1 MQSEILK
8 PHPTARLRV
17 YAIWTNKLFGDAR
30 RRWDAAGLT
39 DPRAVHLW
47 DAKDVSGDW
56 LVDHVS
62 GYQGGDWDTYLLFGP
77 DATWTS
83 QPEPLR
89 SSGSP
94 VDGQIDA
101 LSQAVTP
108 LLALGHAVTVIACAA
123 RVAARSAV
131 TAPSAAVIS

>member
-1 MQSEILK
+1 MQSDILEAN
-8 PHPTARLRV
+8 PTARLRV

-30 RRWDAAGLT
+30 NRWDADGLT
-39 DPRAVHLW
+39 DPRVVHLW
-47 DAKDVSGDW
+47 DADVAGDW
-56 LVDHVS
+56 LVGHVS

-94 VDGQIDA
+94 VDGHIDA
-101 LSQAVTP
+101 LSQAVGACQP
-108 LLALGHAVTVIACAA
+108 L
-123 RVAARSAV
+123 
-131 TAPSAAVIS
+131 

>member
-8 PHPTARLRV
+8 THPTARLRV

-39 DPRAVHLW
+39 DPRVVHLW

-83 QPEPLR
+83 QPVPLR

-94 VDGQIDA
+94 VAEQIGT
-101 LSQAVTP
+101 LRQAVNP
-108 LLALGHAVTVIACAA
+108 LL
-123 RVAARSAV
+123 
-131 TAPSAAVIS
+131 TATR